1 MKCHP
6 VFHVSLLEPTASDPL
21 EEQKRPPPPLIIVD
35 EEVEYEVAEI
45 LDIKGKGKNLKY
57 HVRWVGYDITTWEP
71 ADLLKNSPLLVWQFH
86 KKYPKKPQPNFL
98 PPL

>member
-21 EEQKRPPPPLIIVD
+21 EGQKRPPPPPVIVD

-45 LDIKGKGKNLKY
+45 LDTKGKGKNLKY

-71 ADLLKNSPLLVWQFH
+71 ADLLKNSPVLVRQFH
-86 KKYPKKPQPNFL
+86 KKYPKKPQPDFL